1 VQDIA
6 VRESLRK
13 QRAQFGISDVAKE
26 ESAGPTP
33 REHDAGMVGRHGK
46 REKHRSHLEGLLSFN
61 SAEAGRC
68 SLASRTP

>member
-13 QRAQFGISDVAKE
+13 QRAQFSVSDVVKE
-26 ESAGPTP
+26 ESTGPTP
-33 REHDAGMVGRHGK
+33 REHDVGMAGRHGE
-46 REKHRSHLEGLLSFN
+46 REKHRPHLEGLLSFN

-68 SLASRTP
+68 SLPSHTP

>member
-13 QRAQFGISDVAKE
+13 QSAQFGVSDVVKE

-33 REHDAGMVGRHGK
+33 REHDAGMAGWHGE
-46 REKHRSHLEGLLSFN
+46 REKHRPHLEGLLSFN
-61 SAEAGRC
+61 SVEAGRC